1 VKSKKQRQEEKY
13 QAIRLYNSNVI
24 SLQDLKSL
32 FRITATVTD
41 KEYSKPSD
49 QKDALG
55 TKDRLDRIEKL
66 SRTRDAARQAALIR
80 FGRKTNRLTANRPET
95 IAQFALGY
103 PKALPANWSRYG
115 TLIGKGKRAKPRDG
129 SSKGK
134 IGKTT
139 YRGFQ
144 RFNKNYDNFEKALLR
159 LLESGRSKSI
169 NGTLKKIRDTV
180 KTSVRR

>member
-1 VKSKKQRQEEKY
+1 MKSKKQRQEEKY
-13 QAIRLYNSNVI
+13 QAIKLYNSNVI

-41 KEYSKPSD
+41 KEYSNTTD
-49 QKDALG
+49 QKDVLG

-66 SRTRDAARQAALIR
+66 SRTRDAARQAALIK
-80 FGRKTNRLTANRPET
+80 FGRKTNRLTANRAET

-139 YRGFQ
+139 YRGFK

-159 LLESGRSKSI
+159 LLQSGRSKSI
-169 NGTLKKIRDTV
+169 NSTLKKIRESV